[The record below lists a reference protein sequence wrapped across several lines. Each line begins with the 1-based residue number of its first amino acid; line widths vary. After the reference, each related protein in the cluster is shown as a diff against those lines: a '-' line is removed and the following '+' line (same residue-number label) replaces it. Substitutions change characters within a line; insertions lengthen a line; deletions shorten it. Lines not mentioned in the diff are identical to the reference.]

1 MEVYMFQEVYENHN
15 SCDYDTKEELFYK
28 EEDALEYMKIAI
40 EEELESI
47 RDMYCDDDEDPEDY
61 CEITKLG
68 YDHVTIY
75 MEDEFWI
82 SFAVYKKKIMS
93 F

>member
-1 MEVYMFQEVYENHN
+1 MEVYMFQTIYEIHN
-15 SCDYDTKEELFYK
+15 NCDFDTKEELFYK
-28 EEDALEYMKIAI
+28 EEDALEYMKVAI

-61 CEITKLG
+61 CEITELG

-82 SFAVYKKKIMS
+82 SFAVCKKKIMS